1 MPVQSMLNGLIQME
15 SEKQR
20 VALDKHYTSEM
31 INRYGLTLADILNF
45 DKKKARFFK
54 AQTENTRRI
63 GTF

>member
-1 MPVQSMLNGLIQME
+1 ME